1 MAKNDWKK
9 QIAELIA
16 LVGEEKAVALLISAE
31 ASPSIAEKMV
41 ANRYTSKPGRLVCS
55 AIRKA
60 LEMAAQQAS

>member
-16 LVGEEKAVALLISAE
+16 LVGEEQAVALLISAE

-41 ANRYTSKPGRLVCS
+41 GNRYHSKPGRLVCS

-60 LEMAAQQAS
+60 LETAAQAS